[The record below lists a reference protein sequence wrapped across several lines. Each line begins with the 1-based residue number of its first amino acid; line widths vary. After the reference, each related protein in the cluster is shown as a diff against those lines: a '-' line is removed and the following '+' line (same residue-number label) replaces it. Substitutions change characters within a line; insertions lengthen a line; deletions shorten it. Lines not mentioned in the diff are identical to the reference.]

1 MVTLSESFIFLALNF
16 LESAVCPVFQGTST
30 AIVLDIL
37 DLVDFCSLQQHSA
50 DILFKLTNSNFT
62 FT

>member
-1 MVTLSESFIFLALNF
+1 MVTLPESFIFLALSF
-16 LESAVCPVFQGTST
+16 LKSTVCSVFQGTST
-30 AIVLDIL
+30 AVVFDFL
-37 DLVDFCSLQQHSA
+37 DLVDFCSSQQHTA